1 MLSFRKRLIKNGL
14 DFLASHPFFL
24 KFALLSILI
33 TAAFWFRIWAE
44 RGVRT
49 LTLPS
54 ERELPSAPVI
64 ASPLLSNPTPPIVP
78 REVSASSVEKVD
90 LNSASAEM
98 IEALPG
104 VGPKLA
110 REIVRYREEQGPFRK
125 REDLLEIKGM
135 GPKKLRQIE
144 PYLTIGPNDKS
155 R

>member
-1 MLSFRKRLIKNGL
+1 
-14 DFLASHPFFL
+14 
-24 KFALLSILI
+24 
-33 TAAFWFRIWAE
+33 
-44 RGVRT
+44 
-49 LTLPS
+49 
-54 ERELPSAPVI
+54 
-64 ASPLLSNPTPPIVP
+64 
-78 REVSASSVEKVD
+78 VSASSVEKVD